1 MLTEAWEATVCG
13 LAVGQAQGLHLTSKD
28 RYREAARSTGRDL
41 LTEIWARSTGRD
53 PWQHE
58 QHWQQM
64 VTATGSDS
72 FAPIARLPK
81 VAREVATAI
90 ERAAGAAQRL
100 RSIRLGRCDRRR
112 CGQ

>member
-53 PWQHE
+53 PWQH
-58 QHWQQM
+58 
-64 VTATGSDS
+64 
-72 FAPIARLPK
+72 
-81 VAREVATAI
+81 
-90 ERAAGAAQRL
+90 
-100 RSIRLGRCDRRR
+100 
-112 CGQ
+112 